1 MMASA
6 KSTSPCKGEAGR
18 AAAGR
23 GSPRYSRTTAMTAR
37 AKRLRGKGEVG
48 APKVGCIR
56 LWNLVRRVGVNSD
69 VVTTPSLTLP
79 LAGEG
84 KKRASK

>member
-1 MMASA
+1 MNCSV
-6 KSTSPCKGEAGR
+6 SFFFTSPC
-18 AAAGR
+18 
-23 GSPRYSRTTAMTAR
+23 
-37 AKRLRGKGEVG
+37 KGEVG